1 MKTKVLSVRQFAAIK
16 RVAMNVNPLVV
27 KKNKIA
33 AKINELNKE
42 YNDLVEEIEGYEMGV
57 MKLTDGMVS
66 ENLIVKKVED
76 TGKVDK
82 DGKPVKVTKYE
93 PKAGV
98 VVFNEEANVYEIHVE
113 EPAIDNVAP
122 ETVDDTEK
130 APETEVK
137 AGEEAPF
144 DPTNPFNDG
153 TEAGDKLP
161 FED

>member
-1 MKTKVLSVRQFAAIK
+1 MKTLTVRQFAGVK
-16 RVAMNVNPLVV
+16 RIAQNVNPLVV

-33 AKINELNKE
+33 AKIDELNAE
-42 YNDLVEEIEGYEMGV
+42 YNALTEEIEGHEMGV
-57 MKLTDGMVS
+57 KALTGGLTS
-66 ENLIVKKVED
+66 EDLVVKKVED

-122 ETVDDTEK
+122 ET
-130 APETEVK
+130 EVK

-161 FED
+161 FEE